1 MSDQRLPLIQALSG
15 LLDQEEVIP
24 DRTKEIIHEA
34 LVSRDGQAIDRA
46 LASIRLLPAEVRDR
60 LLAQATRQ
68 SAEEENLWQW
78 LEEVV
83 KSPSHTPPDE
93 TRH

>member
-1 MSDQRLPLIQALSG
+1 MADQRLPLIQVLSK

-34 LVSRDGQAIDRA
+34 LASRDVQAIDRA
-46 LASIRLLPAEVRDR
+46 FASIRLLPGEVRGR
-60 LLAQATRQ
+60 LLAQAARQ
-68 SAEEENLWQW
+68 VAEEEHLWRW

-83 KSPSHTPPDE
+83 ESPSHTPPDE